1 MYVAIMGYGVV
12 GSGVATLLNK
22 NHEHIVKKSLQ
33 SDMQLKYILDRR
45 TFPGDPY
52 EHLLISD
59 FSKIV
64 EDDEVKIVVETMG
77 GLHPAYEYVLAS
89 LKAGKN
95 VVTSNKELVAAAI
108 PSAVLRSSSIASM
121 N

>member
-1 MYVAIMGYGVV
+1 MYVAVMGYGVV
-12 GSGVATLLNK
+12 GSGVATLLSK

-45 TFPGDPY
+45 TFPGDPC
-52 EHLLISD
+52 EHLLITD

-77 GLHPAYEYVLAS
+77 GLHPAYEYVLAC

-95 VVTSNKELVAAAI
+95 VVTSN
-108 PSAVLRSSSIASM
+108 
-121 N
+121 